1 MKSLHLILILAS
13 SLMLGG
19 CATQLSVTKDS
30 GRFAES
36 LGISA
41 KDVLFLSYCSF
52 GKSLK
57 EPKLKFIKNHGA
69 VVATPTVLYITSMED
84 QDNPEPKRLSM
95 NYSDIQTVTHITHGF
110 GCQIHIESADFI
122 ILLHIIKNP
131 FFDCV
136 SSKTLID
143 LFATKGVSVVVTQD
157 WPKGWYDFEGTGG
170 MSPLPL
176 F

>member
-1 MKSLHLILILAS
+1 MKSLHLILIVAS

-41 KDVLFLSYCSF
+41 NDVQFLSYCSF

-57 EPKLKFIKNHGA
+57 GPKLKFIENKGA
-69 VVATPTVLYITSMED
+69 VVGTPTVLYITSMED
-84 QDNPEPKRLSM
+84 QDNPEPKTLALK
-95 NYSDIQTVTHITHGF
+95 YSDIQTVTYITHGF
-110 GCQIHIESADFI
+110 GCQIHIESAEYI
-122 ILLHIIKNP
+122 ILLHIIKDP

-143 LFATKGVSVVVTQD
+143 LIADKDVSVVETQD
-157 WPKGWYDFEGTGG
+157 WPYGWYNFEGTGG